1 MFGSRVN
8 HSCIHSVLTPWSISG
23 LPTSHRPFS
32 LVWSGDN
39 SFVWGASKPPP
50 LVEKLLSEDGIKV
63 TGELGVSLS
72 GQAFMASQGVSR
84 KSLDEWEAIS

>member
-1 MFGSRVN
+1 MN
-8 HSCIHSVLTPWSISG
+8 HSCIYNVLTPWSISG

-63 TGELGVSLS
+63 TGELGVNLS
-72 GQAFMASQGVSR
+72 GLAFVTSQEVPETDLVA
-84 KSLDEWEAIS
+84 KK